1 MTFSVFLLFSLRLI
15 TVYSNLI
22 TSFRIL
28 FEILISL
35 SIVFL
40 ALQETTATVVLS
52 VALVFDYDKGWYNNS
67 SISKILF

>member
-28 FEILISL
+28 FEIFISL

-40 ALQETTATVVLS
+40 ALQETAATVVLS
-52 VALVFDYDKGWYNNS
+52 VALVFDYDKGWYNNN